1 MTTNLAAPVGTLSR
15 RARRWVLTAHI
26 IVSVGLLGDSAGFL
40 AIAVRSAMTDDPQL
54 ADAGWQMLEMFGM
67 VFGIPLTLASLITG
81 LILGLGSNW
90 GVFRYPWVT
99 TKLLLVLSVMVVGGA
114 VFPGLEQLR
123 EGGPG
128 LETRLIVGAA
138 YDVTALSFATWL
150 SVFKPGRRRW
160 PRTERLAERRDRVAS
175 G

>member
-1 MTTNLAAPVGTLSR
+1 
-15 RARRWVLTAHI
+15 
-26 IVSVGLLGDSAGFL
+26 
-40 AIAVRSAMTDDPQL
+40 
-54 ADAGWQMLEMFGM
+54 
-67 VFGIPLTLASLITG
+67 LITG

-99 TKLLLVLSVMVVGGA
+99 TKLLLVLSVMVVGGV

-123 EGGPG
+123 VGGPG

-138 YDVTALSFATWL
+138 YDVTALSLATWL

-160 PRTERLAERRDRVAS
+160 PRNERLSERQDRVAS